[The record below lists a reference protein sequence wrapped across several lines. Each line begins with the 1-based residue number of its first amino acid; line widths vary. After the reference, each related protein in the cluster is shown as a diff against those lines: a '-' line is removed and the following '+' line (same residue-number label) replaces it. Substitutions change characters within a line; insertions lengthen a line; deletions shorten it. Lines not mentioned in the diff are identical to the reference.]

1 MKKISMC
8 LEKFSWYV
16 LLLSHLAFLSKNLS
30 LFSLLFFF
38 ENLHTKLRLFVW
50 KVYFFSNRTTAGAKT
65 RISFRQFGS
74 KFKIVDPLRNNMFM
88 IIECH
93 ATWENFFSKPP
104 ELKYPATCL
113 LSLRDITMF
122 VNILFLFIIYLFVR
136 LYASSFLQI
145 YA

>member
-1 MKKISMC
+1 
-8 LEKFSWYV
+8 
-16 LLLSHLAFLSKNLS
+16 
-30 LFSLLFFF
+30 
-38 ENLHTKLRLFVW
+38 
-50 KVYFFSNRTTAGAKT
+50 
-65 RISFRQFGS
+65 
-74 KFKIVDPLRNNMFM
+74 MFM

-136 LYASSFLQI
+136 LYASSFLRI